1 MRALVTRLR
10 ENRIREKILVDDWPE
25 PPPPVGNQVR
35 TRTLYSGVTNGTERN
50 DLVAGNYSTPDA
62 GLPAP
67 LGYQNVGEVIDAGPD
82 VTGLKIGDVVFSGVW
97 LASNH
102 VEYVV
107 VPQDELL
114 ARLPDSVDRSHAAL
128 LGMAGVAVHVCRTID
143 VRAGENVLLV
153 GQGCVGQMTAQ
164 MAYSLGAAVDVCD
177 VHPGRLQTAESIG
190 CARSV
195 FETSGSG
202 WDTHIGDGTYD
213 TVVDLA
219 GVPGMENRLIAAAR
233 PHGQVAFIAGR
244 GEVRYDFN
252 LGQARQITLRQISHF
267 DRNDLNRACR
277 ALECGTI
284 RVAPLLQDVV
294 PVREAGRIYD
304 ILRDDPGRLM
314 GTVFEW

>member
-10 ENRIREKILVDDWPE
+10 EDRTREKVLVDDWPE

-67 LGYQNVGEVIDAGPD
+67 LGYQNVGEVTDVGPD
-82 VTGLKIGDVVFSGVW
+82 VTGLEVGDVLFSGAW
-97 LASNH
+97 LVSNH
-102 VEYVV
+102 LEYVV
-107 VPQDELL
+107 VPRDELL
-114 ARLPDSVDRSHAAL
+114 VRLPDSMDRSHAAL
-128 LGMAGVAVHVCRTID
+128 LGMAGVAVHVCRSIE
-143 VRAGENVLLV
+143 VRAGENVLVV
-153 GQGCVGQMTAQ
+153 GQGCVGQIATQ

-177 VHPGRLQTAESIG
+177 VHSGRLRTAEDIG

-195 FETSGSG
+195 FDVSGSG
-202 WDTHIGDGTYD
+202 WAEHVGDGAYD

-219 GVPGMENRLIAAAR
+219 GVPGMENRLMAAAR
-233 PHGQVAFIAGR
+233 PHGRVAFIAGR
-244 GEVRYDFN
+244 DEVRYDFN
-252 LGQARQITLRQISHF
+252 LGQSRQITLRQISHF
-267 DRNDLNRACR
+267 DLNDLTRACR
-277 ALECGTI
+277 ALERGTI
-284 RVAPLLQDVV
+284 RLTPLLQDVV